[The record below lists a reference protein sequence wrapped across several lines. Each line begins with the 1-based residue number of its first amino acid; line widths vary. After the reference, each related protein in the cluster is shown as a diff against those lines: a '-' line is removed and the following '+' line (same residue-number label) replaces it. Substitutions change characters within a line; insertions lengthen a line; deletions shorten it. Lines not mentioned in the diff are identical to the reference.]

1 MAAPP
6 ESLAPVTVALDAMG
20 GDHAP
25 AVVVE
30 GALEALRKHGDA
42 LRVLLTGPEATL
54 RDALAAHDASG
65 LGVSVL
71 DAPDVIGMDES
82 PAAAVKTKPR
92 SSIHLGVGAVKRGA
106 AQAFVSAG
114 NTGAVMATAMLG
126 LGRLEGVARPA
137 LPGPFPT
144 IKGQCILLDVGAN
157 TDCKPEHLVQF
168 ALMGRLYAQAA
179 LGVENPTVGLLN
191 VGEEPSKG
199 NEAAKA
205 AHALLAERGGIGF
218 VGNVEGR
225 DLMHHAADVVVCDG
239 FVGNIVLKF
248 GESIKTVLPHLVRR
262 EVEGL
267 GAGAGEAAALLQRV
281 LGGVTRRFSYEEF
294 GGTPLLGVDG
304 TVLVAHGSSTARAV
318 ARAVEVAA
326 DLVRA
331 DLRGTIARA
340 LS

>member
-1 MAAPP
+1 
-6 ESLAPVTVALDAMG
+6 MG

-25 AVVVE
+25 GVIVE
-30 GALEALRKHGDA
+30 GALAALRQHGGA
-42 LRVLLTGPEATL
+42 LRILLSGPEATV
-54 RDALAAHDASG
+54 REALAEHDAQG

-82 PAAAVKTKPR
+82 PAAAVKTKTR
-92 SSIHLGVGAVKRGA
+92 SSIHLGVGAMKQGA

-114 NTGAVMATAMLG
+114 NTGAVMATAILG

-144 IKGQCILLDVGAN
+144 VNGQCILLDVGAN

-168 ALMGRLYAQAA
+168 AQMGRIYAKTA

-191 VGEEPSKG
+191 VGEEPTKG

-205 AHALLAERGGIGF
+205 AHALLAELDGLNF

-225 DLMHHAADVVVCDG
+225 DLMHHGADVVVCDG

-248 GESIKTVLPHLVRR
+248 GESIKTVLPALVRR

-267 GAGAGEAAALLQRV
+267 GSGAGEAAALLQRV
-281 LGGVTRRFSYEEF
+281 LGGITRRFSYEEF

-304 TVLVAHGSSTARAV
+304 TVLIAHGSSSARAV

-326 DLVRA
+326 EMVRA
-331 DLRGTIARA
+331 DVRGAIARA
-340 LS
+340 L